1 MNPTYK
7 KEQGEKKNQE
17 RMKGPRK
24 MRPGLIKKEKTPAI
38 ITKQKRGATERR
50 AV

>member
-7 KEQGEKKNQE
+7 KKTRKRKKKEKKQE

-24 MRPGLIKKEKTPAI
+24 MRPGLIK
-38 ITKQKRGATERR
+38 RR
-50 AV
+50 KHRR